1 MTQKQF
7 QKLNYFFAILKE
19 NLKDVVGKNVQENL
33 YIVSVCFDSV
43 NIDIFCFKKFLMIMQ
58 KRFHK
63 ILLNSRQ
70 LRETLIFC

>member
-1 MTQKQF
+1 MTHKQF

-19 NLKDVVGKNVQENL
+19 NLKDVVGKNVQENV

-43 NIDIFCFKKFLMIMQ
+43 NIDIFCFEKFLMIMQ